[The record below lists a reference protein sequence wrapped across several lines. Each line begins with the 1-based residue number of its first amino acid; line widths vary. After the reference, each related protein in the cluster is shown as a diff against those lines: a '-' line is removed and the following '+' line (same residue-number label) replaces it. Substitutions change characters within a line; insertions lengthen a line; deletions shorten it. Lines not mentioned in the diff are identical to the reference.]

1 MKEKILITG
10 ATGNLG
16 KLVLNNLLEELP
28 ASQLSILVRDVTKA
42 TEFKDKGVTVYN
54 GDYNNYDSLIL
65 AFKNIDN
72 IYFVSSSD
80 ISNRT
85 KQHENVINAAKEAG
99 IKHIVYTSFIR
110 KNETETSP
118 IAAVANAH
126 LKTES
131 WLKNSGMDYTI
142 LKHTIYADFLPI
154 FLGENLLETGI
165 AYLPA
170 GEGKNT
176 FVTRSDMAE
185 VGSKILTSIEDHKNK
200 EYEINNENALSIRDI
215 ATQISEIT
223 KKPIQYISPTQQ
235 EYIETLTKA
244 GVPIEYIGMFAGFAE
259 AFKQEEFIKSGTTIE
274 SIIGRK
280 PTTISEFLTQVYS
293 K

>member
-1 MKEKILITG
+1 
-10 ATGNLG
+10 
-16 KLVLNNLLEELP
+16 
-28 ASQLSILVRDVTKA
+28 
-42 TEFKDKGVTVYN
+42 
-54 GDYNNYDSLIL
+54 
-65 AFKNIDN
+65 
-72 IYFVSSSD
+72 
-80 ISNRT
+80 
-85 KQHENVINAAKEAG
+85 
-99 IKHIVYTSFIR
+99 
-110 KNETETSP
+110 
-118 IAAVANAH
+118 
-126 LKTES
+126 
-131 WLKNSGMDYTI
+131 
-142 LKHTIYADFLPI
+142 
-154 FLGENLLETGI
+154 
-165 AYLPA
+165 
-170 GEGKNT
+170 
-176 FVTRSDMAE
+176 MAE